1 MSRTVIDHEFLAL
14 KVGAPAPPMAAAKFG
29 MVG

>member
-1 MSRTVIDHEFLAL
+1 MPAIVIDHEFWVL
-14 KVGAPAPPMAAAKFG
+14 KFGAPAPPMAAAKFG